1 MQCRQSL
8 RLLVC
13 EREQRKE
20 AYREGMW
27 DQRRVGL
34 FFRTGDIIACLSA
47 DGRRKVNFIEEREGD
62 YTHNVLE
69 RGWYPAPQWRGWL
82 P

>member
-8 RLLVC
+8 RLPVC

-47 DGRRKVNFIEEREGD
+47 DGRDQAESEL
-62 YTHNVLE
+62 H
-69 RGWYPAPQWRGWL
+69 RGKRGRL
-82 P
+82 HAQRP